1 MRRYPA
7 YKDSGV
13 EWLGE
18 VPEGW
23 EVKCLRMI
31 ADELQ
36 TGPFGSQLHTE
47 DYVTAGVP
55 IVNPSNILDG
65 QIVPDDEIGVDEAT
79 ALRLSNH
86 ALLPGDIILGRRGEL
101 GRCAVV
107 PDGTMPLLCG
117 TGSLRIRLKSSQA
130 LPDFIAECIR
140 TPRVREWLSL
150 QSVGSTMD
158 NLNTAIVGKI
168 QIALPSLPE
177 QRAITAFLNR
187 ETAKIDALVEEQRR
201 LIALLAEKRQA
212 VLNHAVTRG
221 LNPDAPLKPSG
232 IDWLG
237 DIPEGWEVRPLKS
250 VATVQTGIAKGK
262 AVDPLKRLEIPYVR
276 VANVQDGY
284 LDLAEVATIEIEAN
298 QVDRYLL
305 RPGDVLM
312 NEGGDFDKLG
322 RGAIWGGEVSPCIHQ
337 NHVFAVRP
345 ADISSGWL
353 STIIGSDYAKFYFMT
368 RSKQSTNL
376 ASISS
381 TNLMNLPVL
390 MPGSDEQQG
399 IIAFLREEEDAFDAL
414 TSTATTAIALLQ
426 ERRAALISAAVTGKI
441 DVRDLSSQSLSECL
455 EPA

>member
-7 YKDSGV
+7 YKNSGV
-13 EWLGE
+13 KWLGE

-23 EVKCLRMI
+23 AVRRFKEFLKERDERSIDGSETLLSVSAYTGVPSRSDHIEEGAFLTRAESLEGYKVCSKNDLVMNIMLAWNRAQGITGHDGIVSPAYAVFSCDRTVNSAYLNYLVPSDDYCLY
-31 ADELQ
+31 
-36 TGPFGSQLHTE
+36 FKVYS
-47 DYVTAGVP
+47 AGV
-55 IVNPSNILDG
+55 IDSR
-65 QIVPDDEIGVDEAT
+65 
-79 ALRLSNH
+79 LRLYPDTFGRLH
-86 ALLPGDIILGRRGEL
+86 RILP
-101 GRCAVV
+101 
-107 PDGTMPLLCG
+107 PLAEQ
-117 TGSLRIRLKSSQA
+117 QA
-130 LPDFIAECIR
+130 IA
-140 TPRVREWLSL
+140 
-150 QSVGSTMD
+150 
-158 NLNTAIVGKI
+158 
-168 QIALPSLPE
+168 
-177 QRAITAFLNR
+177 AFLNR

-212 VLNHAVTRG
+212 VISHAVTRG

-237 DIPEGWEVRPLKS
+237 DIPDGWEVRPLKS

-262 AVDPLKRLEIPYVR
+262 AVDPLKRLEIPYVH

-284 LDLAEVATIEIEAN
+284 LDLAEVATIGIEAD

-345 ADISSGWL
+345 ADISSDWL

-390 MPGSDEQQG
+390 IPGSDEQQG
-399 IIAFLREEEDAFDAL
+399 IIAFLRKEGDAFDAL
-414 TSTATTAIALLQ
+414 TATATTAIALLQ

-441 DVRDLSSQSLSECL
+441 DVRDLSSQTLSECL